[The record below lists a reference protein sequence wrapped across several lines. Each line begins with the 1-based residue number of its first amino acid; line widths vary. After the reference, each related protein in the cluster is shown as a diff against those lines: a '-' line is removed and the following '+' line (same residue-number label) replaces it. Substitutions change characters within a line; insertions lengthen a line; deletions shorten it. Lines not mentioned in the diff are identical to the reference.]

1 MENTMTEYNVSTLPN
16 NYKTYIPSRNM
27 DPFFDVA
34 RFPIFAKSN
43 TGEKEIAKD
52 ALFSPNGDV
61 LGLVSKN
68 YNIVNNVD
76 VASLFDE
83 FFSEMNVLSV
93 RDHVSGNG
101 EKWLRDYVV
110 DEDKYS
116 VTVDK
121 DDHLK
126 LKVTVSNGY
135 DAKSGVK
142 FAVSFWRQVCSNGM
156 MGWKKEIGQSF
167 SHFNKNVLEELD
179 GLLNQGFG
187 KVSEFAEAWQ
197 NWTQIPFTKKD
208 FVGFV
213 ESRDYLTDKK
223 KDNTISYY
231 DPIMNKYKENET
243 KWGAYNVLTAIATHH
258 TNSRNK
264 NVSNVFS
271 NGYREMQRVTRDFW
285 NY

>member
-1 MENTMTEYNVSTLPN
+1 MTENNVSTLPT
-16 NYKTYIPSRNM
+16 NYKAYFPSKNL
-27 DPFFDVA
+27 DPFFDVS
-34 RFPIFAKSN
+34 RLPVFAKSN
-43 TGEKEIAKD
+43 TGDKEIAKD

-61 LGLVSKN
+61 LGLVSKG
-68 YNIVNNVD
+68 YNLVNNVD

-83 FFSEMNVLSV
+83 FFSEMNVHSV
-93 RDHVSGNG
+93 KDHVSGNG
-101 EKWLRDYVV
+101 EKWMRDYVV

-116 VTVDK
+116 VTIDK

-142 FAVSFWRQVCSNGM
+142 FAVSFWRQVCDNGM
-156 MGWKKEIGQSF
+156 MGWKREIGQSF
-167 SHFNKNVLEELD
+167 SHFNKNILGSLD
-179 GLLNQGFG
+179 EILNQGFG
-187 KVSEFAEAWQ
+187 KVSEFADTWQ
-197 NWTQIPFTKKD
+197 SWTQIPFTKKD

-223 KDNTISYY
+223 KNNTVSYY
-231 DPIMNKYKENET
+231 DGIMNKYNENET
-243 KWGAYNVLTAIATHH
+243 KWGAYNVLTAIATHY
-258 TNSRNK
+258 TNSRN
-264 NVSNVFS
+264 NSVSNIFS